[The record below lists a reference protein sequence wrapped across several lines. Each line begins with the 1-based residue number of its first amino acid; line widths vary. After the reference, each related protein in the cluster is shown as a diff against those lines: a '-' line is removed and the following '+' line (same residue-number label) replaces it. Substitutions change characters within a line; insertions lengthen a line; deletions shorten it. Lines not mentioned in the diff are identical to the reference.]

1 MSRKAAWTAVTV
13 LVMLIVCAL
22 LVKLVDGM
30 VQIDDDQGLLMVF
43 LGGVCGLI
51 GLTSSRLYRKGTR
64 DR

>member
-1 MSRKAAWTAVTV
+1 M
-13 LVMLIVCAL
+13 MIVCAL
-22 LVKLVDGM
+22 LVKLVDSM

-51 GLTSSRLYRKGTR
+51 GLISLRMYRKGTR

>member
-13 LVMLIVCAL
+13 LVMLIVCVL
-22 LVKLVDGM
+22 LVKLVDSM
-30 VQIDDDQGLLMVF
+30 VQIDDDLGLLMVF

-51 GLTSSRLYRKGTR
+51 ALISIRLYRKRTR